1 MQKIINEEI
10 VMSEKE
16 MNSYRFSSGIEPSD
30 EMLKQ
35 LMKEVAEEAKESND
49 KAMIDFFKS
58 LKHEARS
65 IRKECSNNQSFSIN
79 G

>member
-1 MQKIINEEI
+1 
-10 VMSEKE
+10 

-30 EMLKQ
+30 EMLKK
-35 LMKEVAEEAKESND
+35 LMKEVAEEEKESND

-58 LKHEARS
+58 LKNEAKS
-65 IRKECSNNQSFSIN
+65 IRKEWLNHQSFSVN

>member
-1 MQKIINEEI
+1 MNESK

-58 LKHEARS
+58 LKNEAKS
-65 IRKECSNNQSFSIN
+65 IRKEWLNHQSFSVN

>member
-1 MQKIINEEI
+1 
-10 VMSEKE
+10 MSEKE

-49 KAMIDFFKS
+49 MT
-58 LKHEARS
+58 RP
-65 IRKECSNNQSFSIN
+65 
-79 G
+79 

>member
-1 MQKIINEEI
+1 
-10 VMSEKE
+10 MSEKE

-49 KAMIDFFKS
+49 KVMIDFFKS
-58 LKHEARS
+58 LKHEAKS
-65 IRKECSNNQSFSIN
+65 IRKEWSNHQSFSVN